1 MNIEDIKQFLGE
13 RGIDKQLIIKRNGN
27 TQYLFNLLSEFNDII
42 KKESKIKMVK
52 HLKNYHLED

>member
-1 MNIEDIKQFLGE
+1 MNTKDIKQFLGE
-13 RGIDKQLIIKRNGN
+13 RGIDKQLVVKRNGN

-52 HLKNYHLED
+52 HLENYHLED